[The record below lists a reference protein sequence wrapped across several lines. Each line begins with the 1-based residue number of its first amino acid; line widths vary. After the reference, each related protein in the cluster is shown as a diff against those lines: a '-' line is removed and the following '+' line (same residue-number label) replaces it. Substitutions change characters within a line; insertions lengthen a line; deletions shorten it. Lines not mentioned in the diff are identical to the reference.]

1 MSQILSAALGVPLW
15 FFPNNYEGSEEAGRR
30 EVSIPLWFFQQEQ
43 GKGCD
48 GAVIGFKGALDP

>member
-1 MSQILSAALGVPLW
+1 MSQMLSAALG
-15 FFPNNYEGSEEAGRR
+15 
-30 EVSIPLWFFQQEQ
+30 IPLWFFQQEQ